1 MSAAADGLRVDSV
14 TGIDLTL
21 PVAGAGARSLAF
33 IIDWHIRL
41 VLALAWY
48 VGAALIY
55 NGVHGAT
62 LSLVPP
68 LLNEPSWF
76 ALVVVPTSA
85 LYFLYHPALEVGRR
99 GRTPGKRMAGVRIV
113 TRSGATPGAGALL
126 LRNVF
131 RLVDSIPIGYGVGL
145 LTVILSRDNV
155 RFGDM
160 AAGTLLVYDR
170 AQLAAVV
177 TAPRAADA
185 RLDAAA
191 AELVTELLQRWPTL
205 EIEMRERMARTLLQ
219 RFAPGASN
227 PDGKSLRERL
237 TALLEAR

>member
-1 MSAAADGLRVDSV
+1 MSAQAQGLTVDSL
-14 TGIDLTL
+14 TGIELTL

-48 VGAALIY
+48 ACSALIY
-55 NGVHGAT
+55 NALHGAA
-62 LSLVPP
+62 LSLAPP

-76 ALVVVPTSA
+76 ALIVAPTFA
-85 LYFLYHPALEVGRR
+85 LYFLYHPVLEVARR

-113 TRSGATPGAGALL
+113 MRSGATPGAGALL

-131 RLVDSIPIGYGVGL
+131 RLVDSIPLGYGVGL
-145 LTVILSRDNV
+145 LTVILSKDSV

-160 AAGTLLVYDR
+160 AAGTLLVYER
-170 AQLAAVV
+170 AQLALV
-177 TAPRAADA
+177 PAAQATDA

-191 AELVTELLQRWPTL
+191 GELVAELLQRWPTL
-205 EIEMRERMARTLLQ
+205 ELEVRERLALTLLQ
-219 RFAPGASN
+219 RFAPGEA
-227 PDGKSLRERL
+227 GARELSLRERL
-237 TALLEAR
+237 QALLEAR